1 MKQTKMTPLK
11 GIVLLLLLVTVL
23 GIAAG
28 CNKTGSITEVP
39 SEEEYSYINPDE
51 AKAETDAGFVIDGIL
66 DEEAY
71 QKNNWLYLHNDDGGN
86 DVNIAMTSHFGEK
99 GIYFVFDVTESV
111 PIYVNL
117 ERPSYMNS
125 CIEIYL
131 SAPHVTSMR
140 ENDVFEIDL
149 LPTGDMLFKRSN
161 GRDGYSN
168 VATTNDIMACLGT
181 ATKGGAV
188 NTADCYGYSMELF
201 IPWDYLK
208 WLKMDVEAIQN
219 GYVYINP
226 AHITSYNLNGTDTG
240 IDRYWYH
247 YVQQNGV
254 SFSNVSRHFRF
265 NGQGVM
271 GSVPVTLQQGTHYT
285 LSGASAVI
293 PGMNAIVTVQPDEG
307 YALTSIMLN
316 GQEQIEHISFNED
329 GSVTLTI
336 PGTKDGATVSAKAEA
351 VTEGTKTLG
360 GKIVL
365 NNISKDGLD
374 GLLLTYIGPKGEKPL
389 TPEADGTFALK
400 DLEQGY
406 YTLKAEKA
414 GYTSVSRSIYLN
426 QDFYTELVLE
436 YDFFRVTLGNAWIL
450 DGQNDGVL
458 YKKDGEGQV
467 LSNTSYN
474 SFTFRA
480 NLKYDL
486 NLAELGTADSYT
498 QQRSGM
504 QIRFSNGK
512 SWHIH
517 MLKEKGKYIL
527 QYAKISGNNSVTGWQ
542 TIHTLSAGQI
552 GRYTG
557 KDGIRLSVA
566 RQGNYAA
573 IWLDDELIKIET
585 LDTQYQNCSA
595 QLGLESWASN
605 RELLKVPFSIQSQS
619 VLNLRDLPILDDSK
633 PYYDDF
639 TFRATLKFNPRVAE
653 LGTGDEYTQQRAGMQ
668 IRFRDGK
675 SWHIDLL
682 QEKGNYIL
690 QYAKISGENSLTNW
704 QTVHTLD
711 EEQIQRYTG
720 QSGIELCVMRQGNY
734 AAIWLDDA
742 LIKIEIL
749 DEKYDDLSAQLA
761 LETWAYKQGILD
773 IPFRIENHA
782 TVDVKG
788 SPFLTHAKTWN
799 ISGQYEGKLYK
810 QGTEGVY
817 TVLESVIVTNDVA
830 TVATDL
836 SPDTKDYS
844 LAYLFKFSNGEQFRV
859 RLHHTDKD
867 GVYRIQSMNGS
878 TVVPEWK
885 VGYALTEEQAAK
897 VMSEGIEF
905 RVLLSGTNADVYLD
919 GQVVCTYDLSKNL
932 ASGQP
937 SGVDKATAKVGF
949 SLDGNYGL
957 TTELP
962 FKLADISKDVKI
974 YVTDVANGII
984 TASKESCTIGETV
997 TLTIAGNPGCYYN
1010 EICINGEKIDP
1021 AWDGTYSYKATENIY
1036 IVTGSFAPGDFR
1048 ENQESAWN
1056 VLKQNQ
1062 NLLYMQAHTEGD
1074 SGWLN
1079 AEHHANDL
1087 SATVRDAAPDAK
1099 NFAMI
1104 YHFDFSNGETLRLRL
1119 HHTDSDGKYR
1129 IQVMDHSTVSE
1140 EWKSHYTLTDAEEA
1154 LVQGDGIKFRTWIDG
1169 TNAVVYLDG
1178 NPVCTIDLSKVLSTG
1193 SASGVEKAAV
1203 QIKIKMDGNLN
1214 QAMEIPFKLTDTGKQ
1229 VLVNIES
1236 LSNGKVTTA
1245 EASYQVGDTVVLTI
1259 TPDAG
1264 YSQKLYI
1271 NGEPLLLDWKT
1282 NTYSFTATETVY
1294 NITGTFEPSLNITP
1308 KDLKRWDTANQA
1320 HGILNAY
1327 YPNHSDAW
1335 LTEIQDEY
1343 RSISV
1348 MAKNYLPGEDGTG
1361 VEGFAVNLGF
1371 KLSNGKEYIFR
1382 IIKEKGKYY
1391 HQRFGINGND
1401 WKKTELDAS
1410 AIEALCD
1417 DGVNFKLERTSAGT
1431 LTLSIN
1437 GVVYDNYTMEGVTAQ
1452 TKVTTAIIG
1461 HYGNKGE
1468 KIALPFVLKT
1478 PADTVDANLNIAE
1491 TVNGTV
1497 TAGQE
1502 NYQVGDTVI
1511 LTVTPNAGYALK
1523 SLVVQKDG
1531 QPVEIGKNYS
1541 FVIEDGVYTVEAE
1554 FIASMF
1560 KIVSGN
1566 WDLSNQFD
1574 GFLTITAQ
1582 KDGTTVLTNANSYK
1596 EVSVTVKDHTPSKNT
1611 DGSLKQGNFSMQISF
1626 IFDNGKEYQVRM
1638 HNTDKDGNYKLQNM
1652 GGTNSLTGW
1661 KWQADLTT
1669 AQKQKLLEGDGVEF
1683 AVKLVGSDA
1692 ELYVDGRKM
1701 AAVALGAEYA
1711 GKTAQIKLCMNGN
1724 KGVQNLE
1731 IPFTL
1736 Q

>member
-1 MKQTKMTPLK
+1 MKKMKMTPLK
-11 GIVLLLLLVTVL
+11 GIALLLLLVTSL
-23 GIAAG
+23 GVMAG
-28 CNKTGSITEVP
+28 CNKNDGILEVP
-39 SEEEYSYINPDE
+39 PEEEYSYINPDE
-51 AKAETDAGFVIDGIL
+51 TKAETDAGFVIDGIL

-71 QKNNWLYLHNDDGGN
+71 KKNNWLYLHNDDGGN
-86 DVNIAMTSHFGEK
+86 NVNIAMTSHFGQK

-117 ERPSYMNS
+117 ERASYMNS

-168 VATTNDIMACLGT
+168 VATTDDIMACLGT
-181 ATKGGAV
+181 TTKGGAV
-188 NTADCYGYSMELF
+188 NTADCYGYCMELF
-201 IPWDYLK
+201 IPWDYLR

-219 GYVYINP
+219 GYVYVNP
-226 AHITSYNLNGTDTG
+226 AHITSYNHNGTDTG

-254 SFSNVSRHFRF
+254 SFSDVSRHFRF
-265 NGQGVM
+265 NGQGVV
-271 GSVPVTLQQGTHYT
+271 GSVPVTLQQGEHYT
-285 LSGASAVI
+285 LSGASTVI
-293 PGMNAIVTVQPDEG
+293 PGMNAIVTVKPDEG

-316 GQEQIEHISFNED
+316 DQEQIRNVSFNED

-336 PGTKDGATVSAKAEA
+336 LGTIDGAKVSAKAEA
-351 VTEGTKTLG
+351 VTEGTKTLS

-365 NNISKDGLD
+365 NNINKDSLD
-374 GLLLTYIGPKGEKPL
+374 GLLLTYFGPKGEKPL
-389 TPEADGTFALK
+389 ETDADGKFALK

-406 YTLKAEKA
+406 YTLKAEKE
-414 GYTSVSRSIYLN
+414 GYQSVSRSIYLN
-426 QDFYTELVLE
+426 QDFDTELVLE
-436 YDFFRVTLGNAWIL
+436 CDFFRVTLGNAWIL
-450 DGQNDGVL
+450 DAQNDGVL

-486 NLAELGTADSYT
+486 NLAEQGSADSYT

-512 SWHIH
+512 SWHIN

-557 KDGIRLSVA
+557 KDGIQLRVM

-573 IWLDDELIKIET
+573 IWLDNELIKIEI
-585 LDTQYQNCSA
+585 LDNQYRTCSA

-605 RELLKVPFSIQSQS
+605 RELLEVPFSIQNHSA
-619 VLNLRDLPILDDSK
+619 LNLKDLPILDDSK

-639 TFRATLKFNPRVAE
+639 TFRATLKFNPSVAV
-653 LGTGDEYTQQRAGMQ
+653 LGTGDEYTQQRTGMQ

-711 EEQIQRYTG
+711 EEQIKRYTG
-720 QSGIELCVMRQGNY
+720 KSGIELCVMRQGNY
-734 AAIWLDDA
+734 AAVWLDDQ

-773 IPFRIENHA
+773 IPFHIENHA

-788 SPFLTHAKTWN
+788 SPFLAHAKTWN

-817 TVLESVIVTNDVA
+817 TVLESVIVTNDVT

-867 GVYRIQSMNGS
+867 GVYRIQTMNGS

-897 VMSEGIEF
+897 VMTGGIEF
-905 RVLLSGTNADVYLD
+905 RVQLSDTSAYVYLD
-919 GQVVCTYDLSKNL
+919 GQAVCTYDLSKNL

-949 SLDGNYGL
+949 SLDGNYGR

-962 FKLADISKDVKI
+962 FKLADVSKDVKI

-984 TASKESCTIGETV
+984 TANKESCKIGETV

-1048 ENQESAWN
+1048 ENKESAWN

-1079 AEHHANDL
+1079 AENNANDI
-1087 SATVRDAAPDAK
+1087 SATVWDASADAK

-1129 IQVMDHSTVSE
+1129 IQVMDNSTVSE
-1140 EWKSHYTLTDAEEA
+1140 QWKNHYTLTDAEEA
-1154 LVQGDGIKFRTWIDG
+1154 KVQGDGIKFRTWIDG

-1178 NPVCTIDLSKVLSTG
+1178 NPVCTIDLAKVLSTG
-1193 SASGVEKAAV
+1193 NASGVQKATV
-1203 QIKIKMDGNLN
+1203 RIKIKMDGNLN

-1229 VLVNIES
+1229 VFVNIES
-1236 LSNGKVTTA
+1236 LSNGNVTTN

-1282 NTYSFTATETVY
+1282 NTYSFTATEEVY
-1294 NITGTFEPSLNITP
+1294 NITGTFEPSLNVTP
-1308 KDLKRWDTANQA
+1308 KDIKRWDTANQA

-1327 YPNHSDAW
+1327 YPGNDDAW
-1335 LTEIQDEY
+1335 LIEIKDEY

-1348 MAKNYLPGEDGTG
+1348 KAKNYLPGEDGTG

-1401 WKKTELDAS
+1401 WKKTELDAA
-1410 AIEALCD
+1410 AIEALCG
-1417 DGVNFKLERTSAGT
+1417 DGVNFKLERTSTST

-1437 GVVYDNYTMEGVTAQ
+1437 GVVYDNYTMDGVTAE

-1461 HYGNKGE
+1461 HYGNRGE

-1478 PADTVDANLNIAE
+1478 PEDTVNANLNIAE

-1511 LTVTPNAGYALK
+1511 LTVTPDAGYALK
-1523 SLVVQKDG
+1523 SLVVKKDG
-1531 QPVEIGKNYS
+1531 QPVEIGSNYS

-1566 WDLSNQFD
+1566 WDLSNQFE

-1582 KDGTTVLTNANSYK
+1582 KDGTTVLTNANSYR
-1596 EVSVTVKDHTPSKNT
+1596 EVSVTVKDYTPSKNT

-1683 AVKLVGSDA
+1683 TVKLVGSNA
-1692 ELYVDGRKM
+1692 ELYVDGTKM
-1701 AAVALGAEYA
+1701 ATVALGAEYA

-1731 IPFTL
+1731 IPFAL
-1736 Q
+1736 K

>member
-1 MKQTKMTPLK
+1 MEKTKMTLLK
-11 GIVLLLLLVTVL
+11 GIVLLLLLVTFL
-23 GIAAG
+23 GGMAG
-28 CNKTGSITEVP
+28 CNKNDGILEVP
-39 SEEEYSYINPDE
+39 PEEEYSYINPDE
-51 AKAETDAGFVIDGIL
+51 TKAETDAGFVIDGIL

-71 QKNNWLYLHNDDGGN
+71 KKNNWLYLNNDDGGN
-86 DVNIAMTSHFGEK
+86 HVNIAMTSHFGQK
-99 GIYFVFDVTESV
+99 GMYFVFDVTESV

-117 ERPSYMNS
+117 ERASYMNS

-168 VATTNDIMACLGT
+168 VATTDDIMACLGT
-181 ATKGGAV
+181 TTKGGAV
-188 NTADCYGYSMELF
+188 NTADCYGYCMELF
-201 IPWDYLK
+201 IPWDYLR

-219 GYVYINP
+219 GYVYVNP
-226 AHITSYNLNGTDTG
+226 AHITSYNHNGTDTG

-271 GSVPVTLQQGTHYT
+271 GSVPVTLQQGEHYT

-293 PGMNAIVTVQPDEG
+293 PGMNAIVTVKPDEG

-316 GQEQIEHISFNED
+316 GEEQIRNVSFNED

-336 PGTKDGATVSAKAEA
+336 LGTTDGAKVSAKAEA
-351 VTEGTKTLG
+351 VTEGTKTLS

-365 NNISKDGLD
+365 NNISKDSLD

-389 TPEADGTFALK
+389 EPDADGKFALK

-406 YTLKAEKA
+406 YTLRAEKE
-414 GYTSVSRSIYLN
+414 GYRSVSRSIYLN
-426 QDFYTELVLE
+426 QDFDTELVLE
-436 YDFFRVTLGNAWIL
+436 CDFFRVTLGNAWIL
-450 DGQNDGVL
+450 DEQNDGVL

-486 NLAELGTADSYT
+486 TLAGQGTADSYT

-512 SWHIH
+512 SWHIN

-552 GRYTG
+552 GRYTS
-557 KDGIRLSVA
+557 KDGIQLSVM

-573 IWLDDELIKIET
+573 IWLGDELIKIEI
-585 LDTQYQNCSA
+585 LDTQYRACSA

-605 RELLKVPFSIQSQS
+605 RELLKIPFSIQNQS
-619 VLNLRDLPILDDSK
+619 ALNLKDLPILDDSK

-639 TFRATLKFNPRVAE
+639 TFRATLKFNPSVAV
-653 LGTGDEYTQQRAGMQ
+653 LGTGDEYTQQRTGMQ

-711 EEQIQRYTG
+711 EEQIKRYTG
-720 QSGIELCVMRQGNY
+720 KSGIELCVMRQGNY
-734 AAIWLDDA
+734 AAVWLDDQ

-761 LETWAYKQGILD
+761 LETWAYNQGILD

-788 SPFLTHAKTWN
+788 SPFLAHAKTWN
-799 ISGQYEGKLYK
+799 ISGQYKGKLYK

-817 TVLESVIVTNDVA
+817 TVLESVIVTNDVT

-867 GVYRIQSMNGS
+867 GVYRIQTMNGS

-897 VMSEGIEF
+897 VMTGGIEF
-905 RVLLSGTNADVYLD
+905 RVQLSDTSAYVYLD
-919 GQVVCTYDLSKNL
+919 GQEVCTYDLSKNL

-949 SLDGNYGL
+949 SLDGNYGR

-962 FKLADISKDVKI
+962 FKLADVSKDVKI

-984 TASKESCTIGETV
+984 TANKESCKIGETV
-997 TLTIAGNPGCYYN
+997 TLTIGGNPGCYYN

-1048 ENQESAWN
+1048 ENKESAWN

-1079 AEHHANDL
+1079 AENNANDI
-1087 SATVRDAAPDAK
+1087 SATVWDASADAK

-1129 IQVMDHSTVSE
+1129 IQVMDNSTVSE
-1140 EWKSHYTLTDAEEA
+1140 QWKSHYTLTDAEEA
-1154 LVQGDGIKFRTWIDG
+1154 KVQGDGIKFRTWIDG

-1178 NPVCTIDLSKVLSTG
+1178 NPVCTIDLAKVLSTG
-1193 SASGVEKAAV
+1193 NASGVGKATV
-1203 QIKIKMDGNLN
+1203 RIKIKMDGNLN

-1229 VLVNIES
+1229 VFVNIES
-1236 LSNGKVTTA
+1236 LSNGNVTTN
-1245 EASYQVGDTVVLTI
+1245 EASYQVGDTVILTI

-1282 NTYSFTATETVY
+1282 NTYSFTATEEVY

-1308 KDLKRWDTANQA
+1308 KDIKRWDAANQA

-1327 YPNHSDAW
+1327 YPGNDDAW
-1335 LTEIQDEY
+1335 LIEIKDEY

-1348 MAKNYLPGEDGTG
+1348 KAKNYLPGEDGTG

-1401 WKKTELDAS
+1401 WKKTELDAA
-1410 AIEALCD
+1410 AIEALCG
-1417 DGVNFKLERTSAGT
+1417 DGVNFKLERTSTST

-1437 GVVYDNYTMEGVTAQ
+1437 GVVYDNYTMDGVTAE

-1461 HYGNKGE
+1461 HYGNRGE

-1478 PADTVDANLNIAE
+1478 PADTVNANLNIAE

-1511 LTVTPNAGYALK
+1511 LTVTPDAGYALK
-1523 SLVVQKDG
+1523 SLVVKKDG
-1531 QPVEIGKNYS
+1531 QPVEIGSDYS

-1554 FIASMF
+1554 FIQSMF
-1560 KIVSGN
+1560 KVVSGN

-1574 GFLTITAQ
+1574 GVLTITAQ
-1582 KDGTTVLTNANSYK
+1582 KDGTTVLTNANSYR
-1596 EVSVTVKDHTPSKNT
+1596 EVSVTVKDYTPSKNT

-1683 AVKLVGSDA
+1683 TVKLVGSNA
-1692 ELYVDGRKM
+1692 ELYVDGTKM
-1701 AAVALGAEYA
+1701 ATVALGAEYA

-1731 IPFTL
+1731 IPFAL
-1736 Q
+1736 K

>member
-1 MKQTKMTPLK
+1 MKKMKMTPLK
-11 GIVLLLLLVTVL
+11 GIALLLLLVTSL
-23 GIAAG
+23 GVMAG
-28 CNKTGSITEVP
+28 CNKNDGILEVP
-39 SEEEYSYINPDE
+39 PEEEYSYINPDE
-51 AKAETDAGFVIDGIL
+51 TKAETDAGFVIDGIL

-71 QKNNWLYLHNDDGGN
+71 KKNNWLYLHNDDGGN
-86 DVNIAMTSHFGEK
+86 NVNIAMTSHFGQK
-99 GIYFVFDVTESV
+99 GMYFVFDVTESV

-117 ERPSYMNS
+117 ERASYMNS
-125 CIEIYL
+125 CIEVYL

-168 VATTNDIMACLGT
+168 VATTDDVMACLGT
-181 ATKGGAV
+181 TTKGGAV
-188 NTADCYGYSMELF
+188 NTADCYGYCMELF
-201 IPWDYLK
+201 IPWDYLR

-219 GYVYINP
+219 GYVYVNP
-226 AHITSYNLNGTDTG
+226 AHITSYNHNGTDTN

-265 NGQGVM
+265 NGQGIM
-271 GSVPVTLQQGTHYT
+271 GSVPVTLQQGEHYT

-293 PGMNAIVTVQPDEG
+293 PGMNAIVTVKPDEG

-316 GQEQIEHISFNED
+316 GEEQIRNVSFNED

-336 PGTKDGATVSAKAEA
+336 LGTNDGAKVSAKAEA
-351 VTEGTKTLG
+351 VTEGTKTLS

-365 NNISKDGLD
+365 NNISKDSLD

-389 TPEADGTFALK
+389 KPDADGKFALK

-406 YTLKAEKA
+406 YTLKAEKE
-414 GYTSVSRSIYLN
+414 GYQSVSRSIYLN
-426 QDFYTELVLE
+426 QDFDTELVLE
-436 YDFFRVTLGNAWIL
+436 CDFFRVTLGNAWIL
-450 DGQNDGVL
+450 DEQNDGVL

-486 NLAELGTADSYT
+486 TLAGQGTADSYT

-512 SWHIH
+512 SWHIN

-552 GRYTG
+552 GRYTS
-557 KDGIRLSVA
+557 KDGIQLSVM

-573 IWLDDELIKIET
+573 IWLGDELIKIEI
-585 LDTQYQNCSA
+585 LDTQYRACSA

-605 RELLKVPFSIQSQS
+605 RELLKIPFSIQNQS
-619 VLNLRDLPILDDSK
+619 ALNLKDLPILDDSK

-639 TFRATLKFNPRVAE
+639 TFRATLKFNPSVE
-653 LGTGDEYTQQRAGMQ
+653 GLGTGDEYTQQRTGMQ

-682 QEKGNYIL
+682 KDKGNFIL

-711 EEQIQRYTG
+711 EEQIKRYTG
-720 QSGIELCVMRQGNY
+720 KSGIELCVMRQGNY

-788 SPFLTHAKTWN
+788 SPFLAHAKTWN
-799 ISGQYEGKLYK
+799 ISGQYKGKLYK

-817 TVLESVIVTNDVA
+817 TVLESVIVTNDVT

-836 SPDTKDYS
+836 SPDTQDYS

-897 VMSEGIEF
+897 VMTEGIEF
-905 RVLLSGTNADVYLD
+905 RVQLSDTSAYVYLD
-919 GQVVCTYDLSKNL
+919 GQEVCTYDLSKNL

-949 SLDGNYGL
+949 SLDGNYGR

-962 FKLADISKDVKI
+962 FKLADVSKDVKI

-984 TASKESCTIGETV
+984 TANKESCKIGETV

-1021 AWDGTYSYKATENIY
+1021 AWDGTYSFKATENIY

-1048 ENQESAWN
+1048 ENKESAWN

-1074 SGWLN
+1074 SGWLD
-1079 AEHHANDL
+1079 AENNANDI
-1087 SATVRDAAPDAK
+1087 SATVWDASADAK

-1129 IQVMDHSTVSE
+1129 IQVMDNSTVSE
-1140 EWKSHYTLTDAEEA
+1140 QWKSHYTLTDAEEA
-1154 LVQGDGIKFRTWIDG
+1154 KVQGDGIKFRTWIDG

-1178 NPVCTIDLSKVLSTG
+1178 NPVCTIDLAKVLSTG
-1193 SASGVEKAAV
+1193 NASGVEKATV
-1203 QIKIKMDGNLN
+1203 RIKIKMDGNLN

-1229 VLVNIES
+1229 VFVNIES
-1236 LSNGKVTTA
+1236 LSNGNVTTD

-1282 NTYSFTATETVY
+1282 NTYSFTATEEVY
-1294 NITGTFEPSLNITP
+1294 NITGTFEPSLNVTP
-1308 KDLKRWDTANQA
+1308 KDIKRWDTANQA

-1327 YPNHSDAW
+1327 YPGNDDAW
-1335 LTEIQDEY
+1335 LIEIKDEY

-1348 MAKNYLPGEDGTG
+1348 KAKNYLPGEDGTG

-1401 WKKTELDAS
+1401 WKKTELDAA
-1410 AIEALCD
+1410 AIEALCG
-1417 DGVNFKLERTSAGT
+1417 DGVNFKLERTSTST

-1437 GVVYDNYTMEGVTAQ
+1437 GVVYDNYTMDGVTAE

-1461 HYGNKGE
+1461 HYGNRGE

-1478 PADTVDANLNIAE
+1478 PAETVDANLNIAE

-1511 LTVTPNAGYALK
+1511 LTVTPDAGYALK
-1523 SLVVQKDG
+1523 SLVVKKDG
-1531 QPVEIGKNYS
+1531 QPVAVSSNYS
-1541 FVIEDGVYTVEAE
+1541 FVIEEGVYTVEAE

-1574 GFLTITAQ
+1574 GVLMITAQ
-1582 KDGTTVLTNANSYK
+1582 KDGTTVLTNANSYR
-1596 EVSVTVKDHTPSKNT
+1596 EVSVTVKDYTPSKNT

-1683 AVKLVGSDA
+1683 TVKLVGSNA
-1692 ELYVDGRKM
+1692 ELYVDGTKM
-1701 AAVALGAEYA
+1701 ATVALGAEYA

-1731 IPFTL
+1731 IPFAL
-1736 Q
+1736 K